1 MDSLKLF
8 RLVYLTA
15 MKNNINLIPVPKQ
28 PFTQVN
34 QQQFIKDVEIFLM
47 HPEMFK
53 DYNQN
58 SNNKYVEPVNI
69 LYGINYKDLTNI
81 NINLNDSK
89 KYFNT

>member
-15 MKNNINLIPVPKQ
+15 MKNNINLIPVPKKT
-28 PFTQVN
+28 FTQVN